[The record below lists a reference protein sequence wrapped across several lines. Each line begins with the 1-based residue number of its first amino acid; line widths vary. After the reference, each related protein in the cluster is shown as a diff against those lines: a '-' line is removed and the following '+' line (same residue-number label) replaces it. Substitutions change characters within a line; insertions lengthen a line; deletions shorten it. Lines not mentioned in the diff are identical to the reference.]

1 MQETDRKDSALIRLK
16 QLKKKIN
23 QPEGEGLAR
32 SKKAN
37 FDNIP
42 VNMEALKT
50 QTWNMKVWNDFMI
63 QVNHLKLEEEPL

>member
-50 QTWNMKVWNDFMI
+50 QT
-63 QVNHLKLEEEPL
+63 